1 MLFVLNGDNDD
12 RDENGEEEEACYG
25 AETRRAALH
34 RTAPLAACSEASPPP
49 TNEH

>member
-1 MLFVLNGDNDD
+1 MMMLFVLNGDNDD

-34 RTAPLAACSEASPPP
+34 RAAGRMLKSIATTDE
-49 TNEH
+49 